1 MPVNDPIAD
10 LLVRIRNAANAKFDT
25 VAMPHSK
32 LREAVA
38 RVMLAEGFISG
49 VEVAGE
55 GVCKSLVVALK
66 YTEGRVPVF
75 NEMKRTSKLGRRVYV
90 GADDIRPS
98 RQGMGVAILST
109 SKGVMK
115 DTDAKRQGVGGEVL
129 CTIW

>member
-10 LLVRIRNAANAKFDT
+10 LLVRIRNASNAKLDS
-25 VAMPHSK
+25 VAMPHSL

-38 RVMLAEGFISG
+38 RILHAEGFVNS
-49 VEVAGE
+49 VDVAGE
-55 GVCKSLVVALK
+55 GVRKTLLVELK
-66 YTEGRVPVF
+66 YMENRKPVIIS
-75 NEMKRTSKLGRRVYV
+75 MQKVSKLGRRVYV
-90 GADDIRPS
+90 TANEIRPV

-115 DTDAKRQGVGGEVL
+115 DMDAKRQGVGGEVL

>member
-25 VAMPHSK
+25 VTMPHSK

-38 RVMLAEGFISG
+38 RIMHAEGFVSG
-49 VEVAGE
+49 VEVMGE
-55 GVCKSLVVALK
+55 GARKSMVVELK
-66 YTEGRVPVF
+66 YTDERKPVF
-75 NEMKRTSKLGRRVYV
+75 NEMKRTSKLGRRVYLSA
-90 GADDIRPS
+90 GEIRPS
-98 RQGMGVAILST
+98 RQGMGVAILTT

>member
-10 LLVRIRNAANAKFDT
+10 LLVRIRNASNAKLDAVT
-25 VAMPHSK
+25 MPHSK
-32 LREAVA
+32 LREALA
-38 RVMLAEGFISG
+38 RIILSEGFLKG
-49 VEVAGE
+49 VEVMGE
-55 GVCKSLVVALK
+55 GIRKSLVIELK
-66 YTEGRVPVF
+66 YTQDRKPIF

-115 DTDAKRQGVGGEVL
+115 DTDAKRQGVGGEIL

>member
-25 VAMPHSK
+25 VTMPHSK

-38 RVMLAEGFISG
+38 RIMQAEGFVSG
-49 VEVAGE
+49 VEVMGE
-55 GVCKSLVVALK
+55 GARKSMVVELK
-66 YTEGRVPVF
+66 YTEERKPVF
-75 NEMKRTSKLGRRVYV
+75 NEMKRTSKLGRRVYL
-90 GADDIRPS
+90 GAGEIRPS
-98 RQGMGVAILST
+98 RQGMGVAILTT

-115 DTDAKRQGVGGEVL
+115 DTDAKRAGVGGEVL

>member
-10 LLVRIRNAANAKFDT
+10 LLVRIRNAANAKLDSA
-25 VAMPHSK
+25 AMPHSK

-38 RVMLAEGFISG
+38 RVMLGEGFLNG

-55 GVCKSLVVALK
+55 GIRKSLVIALK
-66 YTEGRVPVF
+66 YTEDRVPVF
-75 NEMKRTSKLGRRVYV
+75 NELKRTSKLGRRVYV